1 MGITIYFDLDGT
13 LYDLYNIEN
22 WEQKLREEKP
32 NMYNQ
37 DRPLYTPRI
46 HTIVSA
52 LLRLGVKFHS
62 ITKLSMTATKNYA
75 ELTTEEKRSWV
86 RNNLPF
92 ISNIS
97 VIPYA
102 DHKSNYI
109 RRKDEEN
116 ILIDDSEYECSDW
129 TGTAYKAN
137 GNVEEIL
144 TKILESF
151 NKGQ

>member
-1 MGITIYFDLDGT
+1 MGITIYLDLDGT
-13 LYDLYNIEN
+13 VYDLYNIEQ
-22 WEQKLREEKP
+22 WEEKLRAEQP

-37 DRPLYTPRI
+37 NRPLFTPRI
-46 HTIVSA
+46 HIIVSA
-52 LLRLGVKFHS
+52 LLRFGVKFHV
-62 ITKLSMTATKNYA
+62 ITKLSKTATKNYA
-75 ELTTEEKRSWV
+75 ELTSEEKRSWV

-92 ISNIS
+92 VSNVS
-97 VIPYA
+97 TIPYA

-116 ILIDDSEYECSDW
+116 ILIDDSEYECNDW
-129 TGTAYKAN
+129 TGTAYRAN